1 MLELPEVETT
11 RRGIEPF
18 LTDQSILAIDVR
30 QPRLRWPVDL
40 PHNLAGSKV
49 TNITRRGKY
58 ILITTHVGT
67 LIIHLGMSG
76 SLRVVSPKT
85 PPKLHDHI
93 DIKLS
98 GDHWLRFNDPRR
110 FGSFHFQ
117 SGDAHDHWLLKN
129 LGVEPLENE
138 FSGDYLFESSRRRK
152 VAVKN
157 HIMDGKIVVGVGN
170 IYAAESLF
178 MAKIRPATAAH
189 RVSRLAYENL
199 AQAIRMILSRAIKVG
214 GTTLRDFVGSDG
226 QPGYFSQ
233 SLNVYGREGLPCR
246 DCASPLKGQ
255 VLGQR
260 STVYCPSCQTFSG
273 WGKKPH

>member
-1 MLELPEVETT
+1 
-11 RRGIEPF
+11 
-18 LTDQSILAIDVR
+18 
-30 QPRLRWPVDL
+30 
-40 PHNLAGSKV
+40 
-49 TNITRRGKY
+49 
-58 ILITTHVGT
+58 VGT

-152 VAVKN
+152 VVVKN

-246 DCASPLKGQ
+246 DCASPLKRQ

>member
-1 MLELPEVETT
+1 MPELPEVETT

-98 GDHWLRFNDPRR
+98 GDYWLRFNDPRR

-152 VAVKN
+152 VVVKN